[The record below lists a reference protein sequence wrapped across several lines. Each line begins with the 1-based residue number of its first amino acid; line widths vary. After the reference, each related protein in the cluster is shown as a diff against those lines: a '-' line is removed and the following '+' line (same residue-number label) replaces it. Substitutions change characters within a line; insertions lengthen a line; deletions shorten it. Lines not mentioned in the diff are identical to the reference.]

1 MPGPIVIGSR
11 GSKLALVQARAVGAA
26 LAEAAPGLSVRVEA
40 IASAGDEQPDAP
52 LASLG
57 VGAFTSALERALL
70 DGRIDLAAHSMKD
83 LPTRQPDG
91 VAAVCVLER
100 EDARD
105 VLVNRWGARLIDLP
119 AGARIGTSS
128 PRRAGQLAHG
138 RKDIA
143 LLPIR
148 GNVETRIA
156 KSAGPDYDGAALAA
170 AGVRR
175 LGMTDRVA
183 EYLSP
188 HICAP
193 APGQGAL
200 AVESRWDDEE
210 LLDLLRRIAHPPTAS
225 AVAAER
231 EVLRAAGS
239 GCALPIGAFAEAHGD
254 EMRLFACAAPADG
267 SASYRAEVTGSASD
281 PEVLGRAAYYALLDQ
296 GASALLEAQD

>member
-138 RKDIA
+138 RKDIE

-188 HICAP
+188 RICAP

-200 AVESRWDDEE
+200 AVEARWDDEE

-281 PEVLGRAAYYALLDQ
+281 PDVLGRAAYYALLDQ
-296 GASALLEAQD
+296 GASVLLEAQG

>member
-26 LAEAAPGLSVRVEA
+26 LAEASPGLSVRVEA

-52 LASLG
+52 LSSLG
-57 VGAFTSALERALL
+57 AGAFTSALERALL
-70 DGRIDLAAHSMKD
+70 DGQIDLAAHSMKD
-83 LPTRQPDG
+83 LPTRQPEG

-105 VLVNRWGARLIDLP
+105 VLVNRWGASLLDLP

-138 RKDIA
+138 RKDIEV
-143 LLPIR
+143 LPIR

-156 KSAGPDYDGAALAA
+156 KSAGPDYDGVALAA

-200 AVESRWDDEE
+200 AVEARWDDAE
-210 LLDLLRRIAHPPTAS
+210 LLALLRRISDPPTAA

-239 GCALPIGAFAEAHGD
+239 GCALPIGAFAEARGD

-267 SASYRAEVTGSASD
+267 SASYRAEVTGSVSD
-281 PEVLGRAAYYALLDQ
+281 PEVIGRAAYYALLDQ
-296 GASALLEAQD
+296 GADALLEAQD

>member
-200 AVESRWDDEE
+200 AVEARWDDEE

-281 PEVLGRAAYYALLDQ
+281 PEVLGRVAYYALLDQ
-296 GASALLEAQD
+296 GASALLEAQG